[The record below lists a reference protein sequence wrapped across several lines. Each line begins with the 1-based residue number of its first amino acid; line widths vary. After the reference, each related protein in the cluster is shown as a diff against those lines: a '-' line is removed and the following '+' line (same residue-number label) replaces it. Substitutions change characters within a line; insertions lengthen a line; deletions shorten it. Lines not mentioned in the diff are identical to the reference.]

1 MRAGAL
7 PLRSAASLR
16 RAPLEPGQGKTAGQA
31 MKVSE
36 GADRD
41 QASADAA
48 GVPGSNKELPLE
60 VGSDAGAEAGARGGG
75 VAAAGQSA
83 NRAPA
88 ASQGEAQQ
96 TAAGRGAASA
106 QDGSS
111 MQAPGGDHS
120 DAAQQPAVSTPK
132 EGAFLFSSP
141 SGCCSS
147 LRPDRVR
154 ARGADVATPVATPQT
169 AAPTGNIFARKSS
182 QGINTGPRSCA
193 FCSRT
198 FCSQHALDIHLSRNM
213 VPRFDVHARACAC
226 TCLLA
231 ACASC
236 DRDLTPGLL
245 RRSAAPCTG
254 SP

>member
-1 MRAGAL
+1 MIKEEEVEDVDGSYACVICSESVRGMAALCCARCSSNPFHASCVDGTGFAEMCPQCAGKTVVAWTG
-7 PLRSAASLR
+7 RDAGSAA
-16 RAPLEPGQGKTAGQA
+16 
-31 MKVSE
+31 
-36 GADRD
+36 
-41 QASADAA
+41 
-48 GVPGSNKELPLE
+48 
-60 VGSDAGAEAGARGGG
+60 
-75 VAAAGQSA
+75 AAAA
-83 NRAPA
+83 AIVIEDAPRDHAPA
-88 ASQGEAQQ
+88 A
-96 TAAGRGAASA
+96 T
-106 QDGSS
+106 
-111 MQAPGGDHS
+111 P
-120 DAAQQPAVSTPK
+120 PK